1 MKITRILHASVNH
14 ADAIG
19 PTTAFYADVLGLST
33 AHRPDIGIPGAWLD
47 VGDAQVHL
55 VGFPSGDGDIDP
67 TRHHI
72 CFGVDDIAVAKT
84 EFDAAGVAYVSA
96 MQNQGHRQVEQLFCV
111 DPSGNTV
118 ELQEDRP

>member
-19 PTTAFYADVLGLST
+19 PTTAFYGEILGLST
-33 AHRPDIGIPGAWLD
+33 ADRPDIGIPGAWLD
-47 VGDAQVHL
+47 VGDAQLHL
-55 VGFPSGDGDIDP
+55 VGFPSGVGDIDP
-67 TRHHI
+67 SRHHI
-72 CFGVDDIAVAKT
+72 CYGVDDLTAAMADL
-84 EFDAAGVAYVSA
+84 DAAGVAYVTA
-96 MQNQGHRQVEQLFCV
+96 TQDQGHRRVEQLFCV